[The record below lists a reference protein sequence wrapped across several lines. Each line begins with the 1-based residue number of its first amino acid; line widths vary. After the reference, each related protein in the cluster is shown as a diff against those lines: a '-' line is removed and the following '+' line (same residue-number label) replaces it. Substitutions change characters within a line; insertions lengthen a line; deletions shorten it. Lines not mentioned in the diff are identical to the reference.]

1 MCRNQRTAPLQ
12 SLLDLHYKLFWAK
25 IAAAK
30 TRSIISKL
38 EEKKAFRPSDGRVVA
53 HRAGEEFRD
62 ASITAKRSDPDN
74 LSLKVN
80 VCFIIMLAVVALFC

>member
-1 MCRNQRTAPLQ
+1 MITTAIRG
-12 SLLDLHYKLFWAK
+12 SFSGFGRK
-25 IAAAK
+25 
-30 TRSIISKL
+30 
-38 EEKKAFRPSDGRVVA
+38 PSDGRVVA

-74 LSLKVN
+74 LLLKVN